1 MSDAQLA
8 ETSCDLGGPREGLFA
23 AECLWARRPASEDVP
38 LMRQSGLAM
47 KSFAFDCESWPRN
60 GGGSA
65 IGVLV

>member
-1 MSDAQLA
+1 M
-8 ETSCDLGGPREGLFA
+8 TGGPREGLFA
-23 AECLWARRPASEDVP
+23 AACLWLV
-38 LMRQSGLAM
+38 GLHPKTYRYAAKRSAM

>member
-1 MSDAQLA
+1 M
-8 ETSCDLGGPREGLFA
+8 T
-23 AECLWARRPASEDVP
+23 WAVERGVIRSGVPVGSSVCIRRRTA
-38 LMRQSGLAM
+38 MRQSGLAM